1 MNRSGQPVIIE
12 FPLRGEWQAPTTPKK
27 QIPSHGTN
35 RLGLRY
41 AFDFL
46 QVDYEKKSQPF
57 HCLSAIRYLLVG
69 VPLKDCYCW
78 GAPIY
83 APCDGKVVMV
93 EEGVRERKIVHWFV
107 DSIIAI
113 KNALFFNEEKDAYR
127 KIAGNFVV
135 IKYEEHGYMA
145 FAHLQKDSIAVT
157 LNQEIKKGDY
167 LGNVGHSGNST
178 APHLHFQLMDSQDI
192 AHSQGIPFLFEQYEL
207 YQAGSWKMVNN
218 QIPSETDRIQ
228 FIK

>member
-1 MNRSGQPVIIE
+1 MERAPVVIE

-46 QVDYEKKSQPF
+46 QVNYKKRSTPF
-57 HCLSAIRYLLVG
+57 HRLSAIRYFLFG

-78 GAPIY
+78 GEPIY
-83 APCDGKVVMV
+83 APCDGKVVML
-93 EEGVRERKIVHWFV
+93 EDGIRERKIVHWFV
-107 DSIIAI
+107 DSMIAI
-113 KNALFFNEEKDAYR
+113 KNALFFNEEKDAHS
-127 KIAGNFVV
+127 KIAGNYVV
-135 IKYEEHGYMA
+135 INYGKDGYMA

-167 LGNVGHSGNST
+167 LGKVGHSGNST

-192 AHSQGIPFLFEQYEL
+192 AHSQGIPCLFEQYEV
-207 YQAGSWKMVNN
+207 YQNDGWQMVYN
-218 QIPSETDRIQ
+218 QMPSETDRIR